1 MGDTPSPGCRQTSG
15 SGDGQMERVWT
26 GLGAG
31 ASGGLLVGA
40 VIALVL
46 RLTTSLDVS
55 WLYVVSLAAVIG
67 AVIGG
72 GLALAQVERAPFR
85 LDEWAP
91 LRPET
96 VLRQA
101 TRRYREAGWD
111 VADTGDTAMT
121 FTRRARPNTG
131 VAILLLLLLIVP
143 GVVYWFVAKRTLTT
157 AVVAEPVPDG
167 SEVSITVN
175 QTGDGGRVSAVAFFN
190 SLHELVSEPT
200 NGRAAS

>member
-1 MGDTPSPGCRQTSG
+1 
-15 SGDGQMERVWT
+15 MERVWT
-26 GLGAG
+26 GLGVG
-31 ASGGLLVGA
+31 AAVGLLVGA

-46 RLTTSLDVS
+46 RLMTTIDVS

-72 GLALAQVERAPFR
+72 GVALAQVERTPFR

-96 VLRQA
+96 ILRQA
-101 TRRYREAGWD
+101 TRRYREAGWQ
-111 VADTGDTAMT
+111 VATTSETAMT

-131 VAILLLLLLIVP
+131 IAILLLLVLVVP

-157 AVVAEPVPDG
+157 TVLAEPVPDG
-167 SEVSITVN
+167 SEVTITVN

-190 SLHELVSEPT
+190 SLHDLVSEPT
-200 NGRAAS
+200 NGRASS